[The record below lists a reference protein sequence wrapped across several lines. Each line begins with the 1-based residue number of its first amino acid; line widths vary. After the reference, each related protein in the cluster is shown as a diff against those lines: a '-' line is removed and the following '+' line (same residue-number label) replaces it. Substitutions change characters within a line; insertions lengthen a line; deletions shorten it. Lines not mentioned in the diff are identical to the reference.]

1 MPALTRYEIHE
12 LVLRQD
18 RELVIE
24 ETKLRA
30 VGLSRTPV
38 KDRLGPRNTERL
50 GNTSRDHN
58 APPADHGGR
67 LPEKRNC
74 NECHKRGHLAYACP
88 DRTPSPSDAAPT
100 TKGEMGEA
108 KRATPDTPDNEGKPS
123 TRARTAATERA
134 NNSNTRGAGGG
145 GGRSNSYSG
154 GGRNAYD
161 RKSKVGSH
169 STVGA
174 VCAHCGRE
182 NHTDAQCW
190 KLHPELNPYAARAE
204 TANMVRIADEDQD
217 NNRQWEAE
225 QLARE
230 QRSQRYEKVRE
241 TRTTLKEEKEE
252 ADEPEGRFQYMVT
265 PHAFATE
272 ESPERNDAAEEAER
286 ELAYL
291 DQQEI
296 LILYE

>member
-1 MPALTRYEIHE
+1 MFARFNLLARPLEDERPRVMTIEQLKTSYLFHLREIRSEAQDLELNRDIREAERNHKIRGMPPLTRYEIHE

-30 VGLSRTPV
+30 VGLSRVSV
-38 KDRLGPRNTERL
+38 KDRPGPRVNERL
-50 GNTSRDHN
+50 GSTAKNNN
-58 APPADHGGR
+58 ASPAEHRGR

-74 NECHKRGHLAYACP
+74 NRCNKRGHLAYACP
-88 DRTPSPSDAAPT
+88 DRTPPLSGSAPPT
-100 TKGEMGEA
+100 RGEMGEA
-108 KRATPDTPDNEGKPS
+108 KRAAPDTPNKDGKPS
-123 TRARTAATERA
+123 TRARTVATERV
-134 NNSNTRGAGGG
+134 NNSNTRGAGRG

-182 NHTDAQCW
+182 NPTDAQCW

-204 TANMVRIADEDQD
+204 HANMVRIADEDKD
-217 NNRQWEAE
+217 NNRQ
-225 QLARE
+225 
-230 QRSQRYEKVRE
+230 
-241 TRTTLKEEKEE
+241 
-252 ADEPEGRFQYMVT
+252 
-265 PHAFATE
+265 
-272 ESPERNDAAEEAER
+272 
-286 ELAYL
+286 
-291 DQQEI
+291 
-296 LILYE
+296 